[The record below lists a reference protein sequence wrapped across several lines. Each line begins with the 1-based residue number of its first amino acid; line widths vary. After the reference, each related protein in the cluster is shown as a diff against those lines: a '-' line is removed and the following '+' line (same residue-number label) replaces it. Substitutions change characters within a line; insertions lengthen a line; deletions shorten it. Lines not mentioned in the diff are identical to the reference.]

1 MKLVFIAAAN
11 SIHTVRWVNAMAK
24 REHEVHLITMHRPDL
39 DKIDENINIYYLK
52 IKPPLGYYLNY
63 LRVKK
68 ILDIIRPDILN
79 VHYASGYGTLARLVK
94 FKPTLLSVWGSD
106 VFEFPYE
113 NKFKKIVLRKNLKA
127 ATHIASTSW
136 VMKRQTEKF
145 VKPRLN
151 IEITPFGVDLE
162 KFKSMVKFKDKEYI
176 TIGTVKKIEEIYGTR
191 YILEGVGNLLEKLKK
206 NKLYDI
212 AKKIRVLIVGD
223 GTQKKEMELLSD
235 QLGIKNITSFI
246 GAIPHSDVPKYLNK
260 LDIYCAPSIRES
272 FGVAIIEASACEL
285 PVIVSDV
292 DGLPEVVEH
301 GKTGY
306 IIKSKESIEIAERL
320 YELVIDKEKRI
331 LLGKNG
337 REFVRKNYNWEENV
351 LLMENVYKNLID
363 KYRKNLI

>member
-1 MKLVFIAAAN
+1 MKIAFIAAAS
-11 SIHTVRWVNAMAK
+11 SIHTVRWANAMAK
-24 REHEVHLITMHRPDL
+24 RKHEVHLITMHRPDI
-39 DKIDENINIYYLK
+39 DKIDNNITIYNLN
-52 IKPPLGYYLNY
+52 IKPPLGYYLNC

-68 ILDIIRPDILN
+68 ILNLIKPDIVN
-79 VHYASGYGTLARLVK
+79 VHYASGYGTLSRLVN

-113 NKFKKIVLRKNLKA
+113 SKFKKIILRKNLKT
-127 ATHIASTSW
+127 ATQIASTSW
-136 VMKRQTEKF
+136 VMKRQIEKF

-162 KFKSMVKFKDKEYI
+162 KFKSMVEFKDEEYI
-176 TIGTVKKIEEIYGTR
+176 TIGTVKKLEEIYGTR
-191 YILEGVGNLLEKLKK
+191 YILHGVGVLIEELKK

-235 QLGIKNITSFI
+235 KLGIKNITSFI
-246 GAIPHSDVPKYLNK
+246 GAVSHSDVPKYLNK

-272 FGVAIIEASACEL
+272 FGVAIIEASACEV

-306 IIKSKESIEIAERL
+306 IVKARESTEIAERL
-320 YELVIDKEKRI
+320 YELVLDKRKRVF
-331 LLGKNG
+331 LGKNG
-337 REFVRKNYNWEENV
+337 RKFVKKSYDWEKNV
-351 LLMENVYKNLID
+351 LLMENIFKNLIY
-363 KYRKNLI
+363 KYRKNLA